1 MPLFTQALQ
10 AWRTVLGDEYLITD
24 ASERYQA
31 ERATFT
37 TTQQIPAILR
47 PGTRAE
53 VQRCIEIAYHY
64 HIPIYPISTGKNWGY
79 GSRVPVTDGNVL
91 LDLGRLSRIVAF
103 DETLATI
110 TVEPGVTFGQ
120 VQSFLRERDSRLML
134 TPTGSSL
141 HTSLIG
147 NALERG
153 LAGGLYADRW
163 QHVCAL
169 EVILPDGDI
178 LRTGFARFANARA
191 ASVHRWGSGPDLDGL
206 FAQSN
211 FGVVTEMTCWLTP
224 IPGFLQSVVF
234 TAEDDNTLAPLI
246 DRLQQL
252 KLAGLLNA
260 PVQLYNTIRVMA
272 SFMQHPSPEVPFTPA
287 LLPALRT
294 ALGLSAWT
302 GWMDLPAP
310 TPTIGNAIAETL
322 RAELTPL
329 TAQLLFF
336 DFHGGAPR
344 FDPDNPLAR
353 LAQQMMA
360 SQRKRLAEDNPIY
373 ASYWRKTTPPRAPFD
388 PDRDGCGVLW
398 YAPVVPFRGHHVS
411 AVLKLIEA
419 TTDRYGIEPHIAL
432 KGISERAMI
441 ITCALM
447 FDRDRPGDDERALAC
462 EEELHRRG
470 AEAGYYPYRY
480 SIHSM
485 ADADTNTRV
494 LSRIKQALDP
504 HHILAPGRYLA
515 PEGVAAPHP
524 G

>member
-1 MPLFTQALQ
+1 MPPLTQALQ
-10 AWRTVLGDEYLITD
+10 AWRTLLGDEYLITNS
-24 ASERYQA
+24 SERCQA
-31 ERATFT
+31 ERTTFA

-47 PGTRAE
+47 PGTRSE
-53 VQRCIEIAYHY
+53 VQACIEIAYHN

-120 VQSFLRERDSRLML
+120 VQSFLREQGSRLML

-169 EVILPDGDI
+169 EVILPDGEI
-178 LRTGFARFANARA
+178 LHTGFARFANAHA
-191 ASVHRWGSGPDLDGL
+191 ATVHRWGSGPDLDGL

-224 IPGFLQSVVF
+224 VPGFLQSMVF
-234 TAEDDNTLAPLI
+234 TAEDDSTLASLI

-260 PVQLYNTIRVMA
+260 PVQIYNTIRLMA
-272 SFMQHPSPEVPFTPA
+272 SFMQHPSPEVPLTPA

-310 TPTIGNAIAETL
+310 NPTIGNAIAATL
-322 RAELTPL
+322 YAELTPV

-336 DFHGGAPR
+336 NFHGGEPE
-344 FDPDNPLAR
+344 FDPDAPLGR

-360 SQRKRLAEDNPIY
+360 SQRMRIAEDNPIY

-398 YAPVVPFRGHHVS
+398 YAPVVPFRGHHVTS
-411 AVLKLIEA
+411 VVNLIEA
-419 TTDRYGIEPHIAL
+419 TAAAYALEPHIAL
-432 KGISERAMI
+432 KGISERAMM

-462 EEELHRRG
+462 YEELHRRG

-485 ADADTNTRV
+485 AGADTNTKV
-494 LSRIKQALDP
+494 LSRLKQVLDP
-504 HHILAPGRYLA
+504 HHILAPGRYLS
-515 PEGVAAPHP
+515 PQGVETTHHR
-524 G
+524 